1 MFAEHITGL
10 KPWVIMINDSA
21 GEEKQGQKHPHTVTR
36 TPKVFHLIHVS
47 KNETTGWF
55 LTMWR
60 YFSGSLI
67 IV

>member
-47 KNETTGWF
+47 KNETPQDGF
-55 LTMWR
+55 
-60 YFSGSLI
+60 
-67 IV
+67 